1 MKHQIYRVLDVNEVQ
16 DIKTGEA
23 APYLT
28 YNGKVYG
35 DAKVVSTGGS
45 DATLEELVQLCDQDA
60 EDRNAH
66 DFCSAHRLLGAVLF
80 RCYGRES
87 ATATMLEI
95 ALLGGLQGM
104 TGVCSKGD
112 AFHELKVGKAGNDWN
127 GTYS

>member
-1 MKHQIYRVLDVNEVQ
+1 MKHQIYRVLDVNECH

-23 APYLT
+23 IPYLT
-28 YNGKVYG
+28 YDGKVYG
-35 DAKVVSTGGS
+35 DAKVVSRGGK
-45 DATLEELVQLCDQDA
+45 DATLEELVHLCDQDA
-60 EDRNAH
+60 ESRNAH
-66 DFCSAHRLLGAVLF
+66 EFCSAHRLLGAVLF
-80 RCYGRES
+80 RRYGRES

-112 AFHELKVGKAGNDWN
+112 AFRELKVGKAGYDWN